1 MNNYGSTNKREL
13 FRLVVRLSLPSMW
26 AQVSSVVM
34 QYIDAAML
42 GHLNADAA
50 AAAGVVASVTW
61 LFGGLCAA
69 LTTGFTVQ
77 AAQASGGGEQAR
89 ARGIMRHG
97 LWVAFSVGMCMAF
110 LG

>member
-50 AAAGVVASVTW
+50 AAAGVVASATW

-69 LTTGFTVQ
+69 LYAVDRHRDTVELTV
-77 AAQASGGGEQAR
+77 SPSSSKR
-89 ARGIMRHG
+89 
-97 LWVAFSVGMCMAF
+97 S
-110 LG
+110 